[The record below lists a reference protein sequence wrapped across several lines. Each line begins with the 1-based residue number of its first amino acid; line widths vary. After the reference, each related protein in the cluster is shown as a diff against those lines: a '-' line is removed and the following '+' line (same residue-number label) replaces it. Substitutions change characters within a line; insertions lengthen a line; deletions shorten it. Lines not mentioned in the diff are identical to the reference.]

1 MGTNQ
6 RQPQERRQNTQQLE
20 EILAKLTKIEAYLE
34 QHQTH
39 QNDAPSEA
47 QSLSTEQQ
55 VLLIKLDQLTLKRH
69 AVLTAALGGVS
80 YEDLATIMK
89 CSQTTVKLHLKGA
102 LNILDIPSRTS
113 LLANHRQLLDL
124 IPDKIY
130 KTRYGIGKRWWMETQ
145 TGDLMTVLTTVK
157 PTSNQYQHDEE

>member
-1 MGTNQ
+1 MDTNKG
-6 RQPQERRQNTQQLE
+6 QPQERLDNTQQLDI
-20 EILAKLTKIEAYLE
+20 ILAKLAKIEAYLE
-34 QHQTH
+34 QHKTH
-39 QNDAPSEA
+39 QNEAPTEAPSM
-47 QSLSTEQQ
+47 STEQQ

-89 CSQTTVKLHLKGA
+89 CSQTTVKLHLKAA

-113 LLANHRQLLDL
+113 LLASHKQLLDL
-124 IPDKIY
+124 IPDKTY

-157 PTSNQYQHDEE
+157 PTNNQHQHEE